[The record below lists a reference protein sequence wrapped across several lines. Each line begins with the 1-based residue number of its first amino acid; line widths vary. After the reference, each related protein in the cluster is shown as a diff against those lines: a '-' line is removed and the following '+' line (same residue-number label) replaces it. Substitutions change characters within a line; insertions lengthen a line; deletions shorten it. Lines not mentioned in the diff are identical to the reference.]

1 MKVTIFPLIL
11 LIFFSCTSNRYK
23 EIDAKFCAFLESGEG
38 ELLDKADISYPL
50 NKSKVTLKSGNA
62 SCSIDTS
69 ALNSEVREQ
78 GPVVI
83 PITLNVS
90 KRSLRGLSELTPG
103 SGNGVAQLLFQN
115 YNCYVT
121 WKRRD
126 CKSH

>member
-1 MKVTIFPLIL
+1 MKIMAIPIL
-11 LIFFSCTSNRYK
+11 LFAFYSCTSNRYRDS
-23 EIDAKFCAFLESGEG
+23 DAKFCAFLESREG

-50 NKSKVTLKSGNA
+50 NKSKVTLKSGKA

-69 ALNSEVREQ
+69 AINSEVRER
-78 GPVVI
+78 GPIVI

-90 KRSLRGLSELTPG
+90 RKSLKGLSELTPG